1 MVFTNPIMT
10 IHVNRIANRPSMNS
24 MAIGGYKN
32 VDVANPRGGYQK
44 PSVVTTPIL
53 DHKYGYYVGPN
64 RVAFKY
70 PKFKKDIDLDIHVR
84 MLNFAI

>member
-1 MVFTNPIMT
+1 
-10 IHVNRIANRPSMNS
+10 MNS